1 MAAISRSTVS
11 LSFWGIHL
19 DPEYLTNSLGC
30 IPSLAAK
37 TGETFSFKPDGKKRI
52 AKKGFWRLE
61 YGESD
66 AVDLEEKIELLLTK
80 LTDNLDVWQGT
91 TKNAE
96 TADLF
101 CGLFLDT
108 WNEGFQLSPNLLR
121 KIAERNLTISF
132 DLYSPTDS
140 WDQIQDKLSD
150 NEASK

>member
-1 MAAISRSTVS
+1 MPNISRSTVS
-11 LSFWGIHL
+11 LRLFDKKL
-19 DPEYLTNSLGC
+19 DPENLTQLLGC
-30 IPSLAAK
+30 TPSYSASA
-37 TGETFSFKPDGKKRI
+37 GETLILPNGKTRLVKI
-52 AKKGFWRLE
+52 GYWRLE
-61 YGESD
+61 YGDSD
-66 AVDLEEKIELLLTK
+66 AIDLEEKIELLLAK
-80 LTDNLDVWQGT
+80 LTDNLDAWQKA
-91 TKNAE
+91 TKTIK